1 MKTFFKFFKYS
12 ALIYCLL
19 FFSNSY
25 AQVILI
31 VQPQNVVTELSRNS
45 LRAIFAMR
53 QTTWPD
59 GSAVQVFV
67 LEDKNNTHI
76 AFCKD
81 ILSMFPYQLRRVWD
95 RQVFS
100 GTGSAPTI
108 VKTEQEMLIRV
119 AETQG
124 AIGYMMVSD
133 SDKDGSSVKIIGEL
147 Q

>member
-1 MKTFFKFFKYS
+1 MKTVLKYS

-19 FFSNSY
+19 FFSNGY

-31 VQPQNVVTELSRNS
+31 VQPQNIATELSRNS

-53 QTTWPD
+53 QTEWPN

-81 ILSMFPYQLRRVWD
+81 ILGMFPYQLRRVWD

-100 GTGSAPTI
+100 GTGTAPTI
-108 VKTEQEMLIRV
+108 VKTQQEMLIRV
-119 AETQG
+119 AETEG
-124 AIGYMMVSD
+124 AIGYMMTN
-133 SDKDGSSVKIIGEL
+133 DKDNSSVKIIGEL
-147 Q
+147 P

>member
-1 MKTFFKFFKYS
+1 MKTVLKYS

-19 FFSNSY
+19 FFSNGY

-31 VQPQNVVTELSRNS
+31 VQPQNIATELSRNS

-53 QTTWPD
+53 QTEWPN

-67 LEDKNNTHI
+67 LEDKNSTHI

-81 ILSMFPYQLRRVWD
+81 ILGMFPYQLRRVWD

-100 GTGSAPTI
+100 GTGTAPII
-108 VKTEQEMLIRV
+108 VKTQQEMLIRV

-124 AIGYMMVSD
+124 AIGYMLTN
-133 SDKDGSSVKIIGEL
+133 DKNNSSVKIIGEL
-147 Q
+147 P

>member
-1 MKTFFKFFKYS
+1 MKNFFKYS

-31 VQPQNVVTELSRNS
+31 VQPQNIATELSRNS

-53 QTTWPD
+53 QTEWPN

-81 ILSMFPYQLRRVWD
+81 ILGMFPYQLRRVWD

-100 GTGSAPTI
+100 GTGTAPTI
-108 VKTEQEMLIRV
+108 VKTQQEMLIRV
-119 AETQG
+119 AETEG
-124 AIGYMMVSD
+124 AIGYMMTN
-133 SDKDGSSVKIIGEL
+133 DKDNSSVKIIGEL
-147 Q
+147 P